1 MTNKIEEEIKEDI
14 ENINEDK
21 EDNTKITYDKF
32 LLESIN
38 FEEKKKRN
46 DTQNLLK
53 ENIKNIISEIKEKK
67 NEIQKQ
73 KNWIKKELTSNLINN
88 DIEEYENDFEDIEED
103 EKDEEIVNNLI
114 KEKMENEINL
124 MNEEK
129 EKINLNEKIE
139 EKKEENEIINFD
151 EKKEKD
157 ENDNINF
164 NLENFLNENSTYNY
178 EDNDIVNL
186 DTNRINDNNFINI
199 QNEINGNFILSKKE
213 KNNNEKRNKSL
224 NYIVN
229 GDPNQQQ
236 KILDNYYKF
245 QADNK
250 TEKVNYQKKF
260 NSLSKVKNYHKSN
273 ENNINNYNGINIE
286 EKNYNIFIIDDK
298 TEEEKEIIELKRQK
312 KLKTLEENSN
322 RRRTKSNKN
331 IMKQS
336 KKENSQDLLI
346 KNIKT
351 NNNNIINDKRP
362 SSKNFKNINNNIKIS
377 SNKKTSKSN
386 NISKIND
393 NTIILNNISNISNR
407 IPVKIQRE
415 ESIIA
420 NKKIKN
426 IKYNK
431 ISNKK
436 IIIKAINKVCLAGIP
451 NKEYREKILEIIN
464 NCSCENYIILFKGN
478 FGSFNLKAVYTF
490 NIENKVIELLTCINN
505 SPNFIYENMVS
516 TFYKYNISQNQF
528 KELKGNKEFNVIVD
542 GICIYD

>member
-1 MTNKIEEEIKEDI
+1 M
-14 ENINEDK
+14 
-21 EDNTKITYDKF
+21 
-32 LLESIN
+32 
-38 FEEKKKRN
+38 
-46 DTQNLLK
+46 
-53 ENIKNIISEIKEKK
+53 
-67 NEIQKQ
+67 
-73 KNWIKKELTSNLINN
+73 
-88 DIEEYENDFEDIEED
+88 
-103 EKDEEIVNNLI
+103 
-114 KEKMENEINL
+114 NL

-129 EKINLNEKIE
+129 ETINLNDKIE
-139 EKKEENEIINFD
+139 EKKEENEIINLN
-151 EKKEKD
+151 EKREKD
-157 ENDNINF
+157 ENDINF

-186 DTNRINDNNFINI
+186 DTNRINDNNIINI

-224 NYIVN
+224 NYVVN

-250 TEKVNYQKKF
+250 IEKVNYQKKF
-260 NSLSKVKNYHKSN
+260 DSLSKVKNYNKSN
-273 ENNINNYNGINIE
+273 ENNINNYNGINNE

-298 TEEEKEIIELKRQK
+298 TEKEKKIIELKRQK
-312 KLKTLEENSN
+312 KLKALEENSN

-351 NNNNIINDKRP
+351 NNNNIINNKRP
-362 SSKNFKNINNNIKIS
+362 SSKNFKNVNNNIKIS
-377 SNKKTSKSN
+377 SNKITSKSN

-542 GICIYD
+542 GVCIYD

>member
-1 MTNKIEEEIKEDI
+1 
-14 ENINEDK
+14 
-21 EDNTKITYDKF
+21 
-32 LLESIN
+32 
-38 FEEKKKRN
+38 
-46 DTQNLLK
+46 
-53 ENIKNIISEIKEKK
+53 
-67 NEIQKQ
+67 
-73 KNWIKKELTSNLINN
+73 
-88 DIEEYENDFEDIEED
+88 
-103 EKDEEIVNNLI
+103 
-114 KEKMENEINL
+114 
-124 MNEEK
+124 
-129 EKINLNEKIE
+129 
-139 EKKEENEIINFD
+139 
-151 EKKEKD
+151 
-157 ENDNINF
+157 
-164 NLENFLNENSTYNY
+164 
-178 EDNDIVNL
+178 
-186 DTNRINDNNFINI
+186 
-199 QNEINGNFILSKKE
+199 
-213 KNNNEKRNKSL
+213 
-224 NYIVN
+224 
-229 GDPNQQQ
+229 
-236 KILDNYYKF
+236 
-245 QADNK
+245 
-250 TEKVNYQKKF
+250 
-260 NSLSKVKNYHKSN
+260 
-273 ENNINNYNGINIE
+273 
-286 EKNYNIFIIDDK
+286 
-298 TEEEKEIIELKRQK
+298 
-312 KLKTLEENSN
+312 
-322 RRRTKSNKN
+322 
-331 IMKQS
+331 MKQS

-351 NNNNIINDKRP
+351 NNNNIINNKRP
-362 SSKNFKNINNNIKIS
+362 SSKNFKNVNNNIKIS
-377 SNKKTSKSN
+377 SNKITSKSN